1 MDGYSITR
9 LVDVAKKDLS
19 NARKTKN
26 GEFYTQ
32 YNDIKNAIS
41 SYLDSNPNFFK
52 GKTFC

>member
-1 MDGYSITR
+1 MTT

-32 YNDIKNAIS
+32 YKDIKNKIN
-41 SYLDSNPNFFK
+41 SYLDSNPNFLK
-52 GKTFC
+52 GKTIC